1 MPTPRLHRPIPRQ
14 RHRRPLLLRA
24 LLQRHNRNS
33 ARLVHTKPACTP
45 HFGESTSPERGA
57 TVLPSHRC
65 CKVPAKMKDIFIAD
79 LAKFEDQ
86 SVTAFFAATTKS
98 LRDKKDGGKYL
109 ALVLADRTGSMEA
122 RMWDNAAEA
131 SPEFEQGDVVKLKG
145 LVCRYQERL
154 QMKVERIRAALDG
167 EYDPVDFLP
176 ATIKDIDALWTELN
190 RYVDSFR
197 DPHLKALL
205 RAFLDDKE
213 IASAFRQAPAAK
225 SMHHAWL
232 GGLLEHV
239 VSLMGVCELAAQH
252 YPEIHRDL
260 LLTGAVLHDIGK
272 LHELIWKKS
281 FDYTIQ
287 GQLLGHI
294 TIGCGMIEKKLE
306 ALPDFPPRL
315 RVLVEHMVLSHHGHY
330 EYGSPK
336 LPMIPEAILLH
347 YLDDMDAK
355 MQTVRSEFSRAAIAG
370 RDGAQMTEWVR
381 ALERP
386 LLDTSGYLAG
396 EGDE

>member
-1 MPTPRLHRPIPRQ
+1 
-14 RHRRPLLLRA
+14 
-24 LLQRHNRNS
+24 
-33 ARLVHTKPACTP
+33 
-45 HFGESTSPERGA
+45 
-57 TVLPSHRC
+57 
-65 CKVPAKMKDIFIAD
+65 MKEIFIAD

-86 SVTAFFAATTKS
+86 SVTGFFCATTKS

-109 ALVLADRTGSMEA
+109 ALVLTDRTGSMEA

-131 SPEFEQGDVVKLKG
+131 SPEFEQGDVVKLKA
-145 LVCRYQERL
+145 LVCRYQDRL
-154 QMKVERIRAALDG
+154 QMKVERIRAAQDG
-167 EYDPVDFLP
+167 EYDPADFLP
-176 ATIKDIDALWTELN
+176 QTTKDVDALWSELN
-190 RYVDSFR
+190 GYVDSFR

-205 RAFLDDKE
+205 RAFLDDPE
-213 IASAFRQAPAAK
+213 VAAAFRQAPAAK

-239 VSLMGVCELAAQH
+239 VSLMGVCDLAAKH

-272 LHELIWKKS
+272 LQELVWKKS
-281 FDYTIQ
+281 FEYTIE
-287 GQLLGHI
+287 GSLLGHI
-294 TIGCGMIEKKLE
+294 TIGYGMIERKLE

-315 RVLVEHMVLSHHGHY
+315 RVLVQHMVLSHHGRY

-386 LLDTSGYLAG
+386 LLDTIGYLAG
-396 EGDE
+396 EGAE

>member
-1 MPTPRLHRPIPRQ
+1 
-14 RHRRPLLLRA
+14 
-24 LLQRHNRNS
+24 
-33 ARLVHTKPACTP
+33 
-45 HFGESTSPERGA
+45 
-57 TVLPSHRC
+57 
-65 CKVPAKMKDIFIAD
+65 MKETFIAD
-79 LAKFEDQ
+79 LTKFEDQ
-86 SVTAFFAATTKS
+86 SITGFFSATTKS

-109 ALVLADRTGSMEA
+109 ALVLTDRTGSMEA

-131 SPEFEQGDVVKLKG
+131 SPEFEQGDVVKLKA

-154 QMKVERIRAALDG
+154 QMKVERIRAAQDG
-167 EYDPVDFLP
+167 EYDPADFLP
-176 ATIKDIDALWTELN
+176 QTTKDVDALWKELN
-190 RYVDSFR
+190 GYVESFR
-197 DPHLKALL
+197 DAHLKALL
-205 RAFLDDKE
+205 RVFLDDPE
-213 IASAFRQAPAAK
+213 IAAAFRQAPAAK

-239 VSLMGVCELAAQH
+239 VSLMGVCELAAKH
-252 YPEIHRDL
+252 YPEVHRDL

-272 LHELIWKKS
+272 LQELVWKKS
-281 FDYTIQ
+281 FDYTMQ

-294 TIGCGMIEKKLE
+294 TIGYGMIERKLE
-306 ALPDFPPRL
+306 ALPDFPKRL
-315 RVLVEHMVLSHHGHY
+315 RVLVEHMVLSHHGRY

-355 MQTVRSEFSRAAIAG
+355 MQTVRSEFTRAAIAG